1 MEKGLA
7 SLEALE
13 KLKNFG
19 KNEIT
24 TKERI
29 STLSLFLSQFP
40 NFINGIL
47 VTASILSFITGS
59 NIDGLFILIILFL
72 NAFFG
77 FIQEYR
83 AEKSLDKLKTYV
95 KSVVRVVRDGKE
107 IQLDAAY
114 LVPGDVVQVAEG
126 DRIPADGKIITDKF
140 LEVDES
146 ILTGESLSIIKNRGE
161 SVFSG
166 TLITK
171 GSSRIIIETTGNQTR
186 FGQIAQTLAGVAPDK
201 TPLQKRLD
209 GLAKTLSVVILF
221 VAALIIPLGIF
232 QGKEFVSL
240 LLIAVSIGIAA
251 IPEGLPAVVT
261 IALAIGTSKMAKRK
275 AIVRRMQSIETLGA
289 VQIIIT
295 DKTGTLT
302 QNVMRVK
309 KFQTL
314 KPDYLAP
321 LLKACVLG
329 NTASLID
336 KAGVSPLAGSRME
349 TTIGKKPDIV
359 GDKTDGALLLFA
371 KEQKQDLQM
380 LKKEGAILEEYSF
393 DPQKSTVT
401 TIWVNKQ
408 NAKHIFVRGAP
419 EVVLSKSKISKKEK
433 DKVIRLYQAYAREG
447 LRVIGFAARTSDHH
461 SLHIAREDAEK
472 NLTFLGIV
480 GIYDPPRPEARKAV
494 EESKK
499 AGIQTIM
506 VTGDNVLTASAIAQ
520 EIGLLEEGDDIVTGE
535 EIDKMTNE
543 ELEKIILKTRIFA
556 RTKPEDKLRLVTVLK
571 KMGYVVGVTGDG
583 VNDALALKRADVGL
597 AMGESGT
604 DVAKEASD
612 IVLVDD
618 NFSTV
623 VSAVEEGRT
632 IYNNILKA
640 ITYLLTS
647 NLSELSLVVFASI
660 LGMPNPFFPTQ
671 ILWINLVTDGLPAL
685 ALASDNKDHSVLSR
699 KPRNPNAPILND
711 GRLIFILVI
720 GFSISL
726 ILLFVFNTLLENGSS
741 ETLARTIIFNALIA
755 SHMILAFIV
764 RGRLMLR
771 LNKFLILGVLFTFIL
786 QAVITFNPFFQKI
799 FRLGF

>member
-7 SLEALE
+7 SLEAQE
-13 KLKNFG
+13 KLKTFG
-19 KNEIT
+19 KNEIIT
-24 TKERI
+24 QERI
-29 STLSLFLSQFP
+29 STLSLFTSQFP
-40 NFINGIL
+40 TFINAIL
-47 VTASILSFITGS
+47 TIAAIISFLTLSV
-59 NIDGLFILIILFL
+59 IDGIFILIILFL

-95 KSVVRVVRDGKE
+95 KAVVRVIRDGKE
-107 IQLDAAY
+107 IQLDAVD
-114 LVPGDVVQVAEG
+114 LVPGDVALVSEG
-126 DRIPADGKIITDKF
+126 DRVPADGKIILDKF
-140 LEVDES
+140 LEIDES
-146 ILTGESLSIIKNRGE
+146 ILTGESLSVIKNRGE
-161 SVFSG
+161 SIFSG
-166 TLITK
+166 TLVTK
-171 GSSRIIIETTGNQTR
+171 GSSRMTIETTGNNTR
-186 FGQIAQTLAGVAPDK
+186 FGQIAETLARVAPDK

-209 GLAKTLSVVILF
+209 GLAKVLSIIILAI
-221 VAALIIPLGIF
+221 AAFIIPIGIF
-232 QGKEFVSL
+232 QDKEFVPL

-275 AIVRRMQSIETLGA
+275 AIVRRMQSVETLGA
-289 VQIIIT
+289 VQVIIT

-314 KPDYLAP
+314 NNDYLAP

-329 NTASLID
+329 NTASIIE
-336 KAGVSPLAGSRME
+336 KAEKNSF
-349 TTIGKKPDIV
+349 DIV

-371 KEQKQDLQM
+371 KEQKQDLESI
-380 LKKEGAILEEYSF
+380 KKEGAILEEYSF

-401 TIWVNKQ
+401 TIWQ
-408 NAKHIFVRGAP
+408 NNLPDGETKHIFVRGAP
-419 EVVLSKSKISKKEK
+419 GVVLSKSNVSKIEK
-433 DKVIRLYQAYAREG
+433 DKITKIYQGYAKEG
-447 LRVIGFAARTSDHH
+447 LRVIGFATRTSDHH
-461 SLHIAREDAEK
+461 SLHIARGDAEK
-472 NLTFLGIV
+472 NLTFLGVV
-480 GIYDPPRPEARKAV
+480 GIYDPPRLEAKKAV
-494 EESKK
+494 IDARR

-506 VTGDNVLTASAIAQ
+506 VTGDNALTAEAIAK
-520 EIGLLEEGDDIVTGE
+520 EIGLLEAHDDIATGQDL
-535 EIDKMTNE
+535 DKMTDE
-543 ELEKIILKTRIFA
+543 QLQKIILKTRIFA
-556 RTKPEDKLRLVTVLK
+556 RTKPEDKLRLVTILK

-612 IVLVDD
+612 IVLTDD

-632 IYNNILKA
+632 IYNNILKS

-647 NLSELSLVVFASI
+647 NLSELSFVVFAS
-660 LGMPNPFFPTQ
+660 LLNMPNPFFPTQ
-671 ILWINLVTDGLPAL
+671 ILWINLVTDGIPAL
-685 ALASDNKDHSVLSR
+685 ALASDNKDPSALSK
-699 KPRNPNAPILND
+699 KPRHPNAPILSNS
-711 GRLIFILVI
+711 RLTFIATI

-726 ILLFVFNTLLENGSS
+726 VLLFIFRTLLDNGSS
-741 ETLARTIIFNALIA
+741 ETLARTIIFNTLIA

-764 RGRLMLR
+764 RGRSMFR
-771 LNKFLILGVLFTFIL
+771 LNKFLIVGVLFTLIL
-786 QAVITFNPFFQKI
+786 QTIITFNPFFQNI